1 MDEIV
6 QIGHGAIE
14 DGPRDVRDEFRTR
27 LVAWIVE
34 FMTAR
39 VASKMSLVLRR
50 QKCALMVIK
59 PPRQLLGRGVFEIYD
74 YVFVVSELLIGNVL
88 PGLMSETFV
97 FDLSAGV
104 YVCFIEA

>member
-1 MDEIV
+1 
-6 QIGHGAIE
+6 
-14 DGPRDVRDEFRTR
+14 
-27 LVAWIVE
+27 
-34 FMTAR
+34 
-39 VASKMSLVLRR
+39 
-50 QKCALMVIK
+50 MVIK

-104 YVCFIEA
+104 YACFIEARKHCCGGHSVKTIVVIKTRSFLYHFTAQLFFGVLLKLLFRLPL